1 MVEILVRALIDDG
14 VAAGEIGVITPYSAQ
29 STLLGQALADLVDV
43 GLEVDSVDGFQGRE
57 KSAIIF
63 SAVRSNSNGEVGFLA
78 DERRLNVAL
87 TRAKK
92 KLIVVGD
99 SATLSS
105 DSTWRTLFDDA
116 VARGAHRSVFEIEG
130 AV

>member
-1 MVEILVRALIDDG
+1 MQTALEKPI
-14 VAAGEIGVITPYSAQ
+14 ATTIE
-29 STLLGQALADLVDV
+29 TLSQL
-43 GLEVDSVDGFQGRE
+43 
-57 KSAIIF
+57 
-63 SAVRSNSNGEVGFLA
+63 
-78 DERRLNVAL
+78 ERRLNVAL

-105 DSTWRTLFDDA
+105 DSTWRSLFDDA